1 MALHQEVAAL
11 EARFLAAYQR
21 GDAAAAADVYT
32 EDATYLTPGKT
43 PVRGRPAIAAAT
55 AEDIASGLKITSLTP
70 FHIEQ
75 AGDLAYVLE
84 NCSTSAGPAT
94 TMLVL
99 RRDGAGA
106 WRICAE
112 AVVPS

>member
-1 MALHQEVAAL
+1 MSNASRRPNCRW
-11 EARFLAAYQR
+11 ARSN
-21 GDAAAAADVYT
+21 DA
-32 EDATYLTPGKT
+32 
-43 PVRGRPAIAAAT
+43 I
-55 AEDIASGLKITSLTP
+55 SSLTP

-75 AGDLAYVLE
+75 AGGLAYVLE
-84 NCSTSAGPAT
+84 ICSTSAGPAT

>member
-1 MALHQEVAAL
+1 MTLDEEVAAL

-21 GDAAAAADVYT
+21 GDAVAAAEVYT
-32 EDATYLTPGKT
+32 EDATFLTPGKT
-43 PVRGRPAIAAAT
+43 PFRGRPAIVAAT
-55 AEDIASGLKITSLTP
+55 AEDIDSGLKITSLTP

-84 NCSTSAGPAT
+84 TCDTNAGPAT

>member
-1 MALHQEVAAL
+1 MTLDEEVAAL

-21 GDAAAAADVYT
+21 GDATAAAEVYT

-43 PVRGRPAIAAAT
+43 PIRGRPAIATVT
-55 AEDIASGLKITSLTP
+55 ADDIASGLQITSLTP

-75 AGDLAYVLE
+75 AGGLAYVLE
-84 NCSTSAGPAT
+84 ICSTSAGPAT